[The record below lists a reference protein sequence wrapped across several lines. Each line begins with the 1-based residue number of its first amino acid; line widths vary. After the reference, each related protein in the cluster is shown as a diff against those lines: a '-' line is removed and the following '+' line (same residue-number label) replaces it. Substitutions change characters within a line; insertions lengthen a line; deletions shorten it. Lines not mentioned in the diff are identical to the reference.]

1 MMTLDEFNQL
11 GSSDAREQLS
21 RCCAAQRWVDK
32 MLSRRPF
39 ASVEDICQQAQQIWQ
54 TLDEADY
61 LQAFAAHPKI
71 GDVDSLRAKYANT
84 KALAAGEQS
93 GAQHASDEALE
104 RLAAGNQAYEDK
116 FGFIFIVFAT
126 GKSAEQMLALL
137 EQRLRNSRVEEITNA
152 AANQQQITDLRLRK
166 LLGES

>member
-1 MMTLDEFNQL
+1 MMTLDEVNQL
-11 GSSDAREQLS
+11 GSRDDLEQLG
-21 RCCAAQRWVDK
+21 RCCAGQRWVDK
-32 MLSRRPF
+32 MLGRRPV
-39 ASVEDICQQAQQIWQ
+39 ASVEDICQQAQQVWQ

-104 RLAAGNQAYEDK
+104 RLAAGNQAYVDK